1 MFDKEDGSG
10 ITFWDMVGYGWD
22 LLAKWAWAVVR
33 WGVGAVD
40 MIWDGYANIA
50 DVATN
55 TAADL
60 TGIQWLR
67 TNISEKEWIIDK
79 VWKPVYKWI
88 DEWNKLTDSELW
100 KTNEWQLGV
109 DIIKTLWEFVAPGWV
124 AKKAGAATKIPK
136 ALSSLVEK
144 LKGIPKAMD
153 EIKLAMAR
161 GNKIDKSYLTEVAN
175 RYGWDTKAI
184 LNFDDLK
191 GFNADELTTAQSAMK
206 AIDEGKSVN
215 SIPWFHELPEK
226 LKTHV
231 YNFSEWKWG
240 MTKEYV
246 PSARRVAKESQMD
259 DITWKYNAPDG
270 WISIADDITDIN
282 KSVGKYNQ
290 KFDNATPDA
299 NYDMSTFKSRLE
311 SASPEVKQSLIKKY
325 PTLAKIIIWWG
336 WITAALWIYWAMRD
350 DEKKELKKD
359 IAGSEVNMSK
369 PGVDGSITIPTTD
382 PSVNMSKTPEVNM
395 SKPADPASIAAKKQ
409 EIELLKE
416 KNKSTLNMGTSVV
429 DLMKGLGLDSSDTA
443 RKIAFEK
450 ITGKPYQRTAEQNIQ
465 LYALVE
471 EALSTGKNLEL
482 FTPIKR

>member
-270 WISIADDITDIN
+270 SITL
-282 KSVGKYNQ
+282 
-290 KFDNATPDA
+290 PDA
-299 NYDMSTFKSRLE
+299 TSDMDKIVWDFNKLLE
-311 SASPEVKQSLIKKY
+311 TASPEIKDSLMKKY
-325 PTLAKIIIWWG
+325 PKLSKTLIGWG
-336 WITAALWIYWAMRD
+336 WITAALWVLWAMRAN
-350 DEKKELKKD
+350 EKEQLMND
-359 IAGSEVNMSK
+359 IASPKVNTPDMSRAEEE
-369 PGVDGSITIPTTD
+369 PVSTPDMSRAEEEPTTPD
-382 PSVNMSKTPEVNM
+382 T
-395 SKPADPASIAAKKQ
+395 IAAKKK
-409 EIELLKE
+409 ELQLMKE
-416 KNKSTLNMGTSVV
+416 KNAGTLNASSSVV
-429 DLMKGLGLDSSDTA
+429 DLMKMLWADSTMEA
-443 RKIAFEK
+443 RKVLFEEL
-450 ITGKPYQRTAEQNIQ
+450 TSKPYEGTAEQNIQ
-465 LYALVE
+465 LKTLVE
-471 EALSTGKNLEL
+471 EMFSNGTLSDK
-482 FTPIKR
+482 IKSFKR

>member
-1 MFDKEDGSG
+1 MFNKEDGSG

-33 WGVGAVD
+33 WGVGAAD

-55 TAADL
+55 TAADV

-67 TNISEKEWIIDK
+67 TNLSEKEWIIDK
-79 VWKPVYKWI
+79 GAKPVYKWI

-109 DIIKTLWEFVAPGWV
+109 DIIKTLWEFVAPGWA
-124 AKKAGAATKIPK
+124 AKKAGVVTKIPK

-191 GFNADELTTAQSAMK
+191 GFNTDELTIAQSAMK

-231 YNFSEWKWG
+231 YNFSEWKWW
-240 MTKEYV
+240 MAKEYV

-270 WISIADDITDIN
+270 SITFADDVTDIN
-282 KSVGKYNQ
+282 KSTGKYNQ
-290 KFDNATPDA
+290 KFDNASPDA
-299 NYDMSTFKSRLE
+299 SYDMSTFKSRLE
-311 SASPEVKQSLIKKY
+311 SASPEIKQSLMKKY
-325 PTLAKIIIWWG
+325 PKLATALAWG
-336 WITAALWIYWAMRD
+336 SVVTALWIYWAMND
-350 DEKKELKKD
+350 NEKKEIMKD
-359 IAGSEVNMSK
+359 IWWDKTQSSADKNQPYTPSMIWSDDE
-369 PGVDGSITIPTTD
+369 PLSITEKKKELENIKWSRKDLNTD
-382 PSVNMSKTPEVNM
+382 
-395 SKPADPASIAAKKQ
+395 
-409 EIELLKE
+409 
-416 KNKSTLNMGTSVV
+416 TSVV
-429 DLMKGLGLDSSDTA
+429 DLMKSLGADSAMEA
-443 RKIAFEK
+443 RKKIFEDV
-450 ITGKPYQRTAEQNIQ
+450 TWRSYSGTAEENVELIK
-465 LYALVE
+465 LVE
-471 EALSTGKNLEL
+471 EMYSTGKLNKYLQ
-482 FTPIKR
+482 PIKR